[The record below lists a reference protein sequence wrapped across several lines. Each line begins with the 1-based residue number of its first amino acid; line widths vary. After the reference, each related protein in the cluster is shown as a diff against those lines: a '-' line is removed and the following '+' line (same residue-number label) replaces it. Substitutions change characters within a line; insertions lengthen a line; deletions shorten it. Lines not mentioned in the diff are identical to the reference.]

1 MHSRELQFR
10 SHFYEFLRKRAV
22 RHLDQAKKAYHSL
35 EILRT
40 VVCGGNVVNDRT
52 LRFVTRPDCRRHVF
66 VLRGFILCCDTSEMT
81 LVFCIVDG
89 VSLSQ
94 LIFSQQSRRTIFKCV
109 SDLGAGIDQTVPRRS
124 AAVGAHGARR
134 STSRA
139 SEGGSDGDD
148 EGDGEGASAPFGDSA
163 LHDDAS
169 DSEET
174 EEWHGAASKPQ
185 SGLRAVSGSL
195 RSGHARVN
203 PDFVVTAN
211 LRMRR
216 NLGSP
221 YSVLR
226 RQHGN
231 NGSEFSASHS
241 RSKDTTITLQGYLAE
256 LTAWTTARRPVKA
269 QQATQLIAPVS
280 SVVTDIFFQVAA
292 HDLKFFRQRI
302 FNDAIFGAN
311 TTQHALGATLRRRE
325 DPTTAQTAKTLS
337 KNLLVFQSAVQALRR
352 VADPGSRFCSTVVR

>member
-1 MHSRELQFR
+1 MCIIHL
-10 SHFYEFLRKRAV
+10 V
-22 RHLDQAKKAYHSL
+22 R
-35 EILRT
+35 
-40 VVCGGNVVNDRT
+40 
-52 LRFVTRPDCRRHVF
+52 
-66 VLRGFILCCDTSEMT
+66 
-81 LVFCIVDG
+81 
-89 VSLSQ
+89 LSQ
-94 LIFSQQSRRTIFKCV
+94 LVFSQQSRRTIFKLV
-109 SDLGAGIDQTVPRRS
+109 SDLRAGIDHTSSRRNT
-124 AAVGAHGARR
+124 AGGAHGVHSPR
-134 STSRA
+134 RA

-148 EGDGEGASAPFGDSA
+148 EGDGEGVSAPFGDSA
-163 LHDDAS
+163 LNDNAS

-174 EEWHGAASKPQ
+174 EEWQGPPRKPQ
-185 SGLRAVSGSL
+185 AGLPTATGSL
-195 RSGHARVN
+195 RSGHARIV

-221 YSVLR
+221 YSMVR
-226 RQHGN
+226 RGHGDSSGFN
-231 NGSEFSASHS
+231 ASHS
-241 RSKDTTITLQGYLAE
+241 RSKDTTIKLQGYLAE
-256 LTAWTTARRPVKA
+256 LTAWTTARRPLKA

-325 DPTTAQTAKTLS
+325 DPTTAQTARTLS

-352 VADPGSRFCSTVVR
+352 VADPGSRFCSTVVRCVFWPPLS